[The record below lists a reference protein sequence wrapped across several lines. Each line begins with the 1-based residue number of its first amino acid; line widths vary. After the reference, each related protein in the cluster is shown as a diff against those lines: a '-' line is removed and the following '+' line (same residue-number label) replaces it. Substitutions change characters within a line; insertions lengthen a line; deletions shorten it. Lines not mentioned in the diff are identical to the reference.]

1 VDGAYVGVLEE
12 LHQERL
18 RRLLQ
23 RLNRVC
29 LEALNVRGEPLRDLA
44 YLAGGSLRTSARID
58 IGRARMTYLLGACSH
73 KRAEQ
78 EEEEQEE
85 EVDEEEEEEEIQ
97 YRSSACFQSLRT
109 STRTDI
115 GA

>member
-1 VDGAYVGVLEE
+1 
-12 LHQERL
+12 
-18 RRLLQ
+18 
-23 RLNRVC
+23 
-29 LEALNVRGEPLRDLA
+29 
-44 YLAGGSLRTSARID
+44 
-58 IGRARMTYLLGACSH
+58 MTYLLGACSH

-78 EEEEQEE
+78 EEEEEEE